1 MMENNVFK
9 FEVPGQEV
17 TLVLEKCKEGE
28 LTDFSMRYAAKAK
41 AFESL
46 KAKAALLES
55 MPAEKIPVDYGER
68 LEQYTLQQMRLA
80 LELHKLITNTM
91 RGKIVKTLGGEEG
104 LDASTQEGWVK
115 VFNAKE
121 GQGMQNLTLLAAGFI
136 SAHSPEEMI
145 LKNSVRA

>member
-1 MMENNVFK
+1 MEGKDVFK
-9 FEVPGQEV
+9 FEVPGQGV
-17 TLVLEKCKEGE
+17 TLVLERCKEGE

-55 MPAEKIPVDYGER
+55 MPAAEIPKDYGER
-68 LEQYTLQQMRLA
+68 LEQYTLQQMQKA
-80 LELHKLITNTM
+80 LELHKLITGM
-91 RGKIVKTLGGEEG
+91 LRGKVVGTEGPDG
-104 LDASTQEGWVK
+104 LDAKTEEGWVK

-121 GQGMQNLTLLAAGFI
+121 GEGMENLTKLAAAFI
-136 SAHSPEEMI
+136 EAHSPNEAI